1 MISAGVRFIV
11 ERFSPPAIRRPD
23 FRGNALPAPATA
35 GGRFRIFRLVAFM
48 ITYDTARKLLIPG
61 ILLALAGCGAKKDEP
76 AKAAG
81 AAAPPPAM
89 VSVATVEPEQ
99 VSNISELPG
108 RVEAVRTAEV
118 RSRVGG
124 IVQKRIFSEGGEV
137 RAGQPLYQ
145 IDPAPYQ
152 AAYDSAKA
160 SVSQAEAGLARA
172 EANLAQATTRVNR
185 YQSLVETNAISK
197 QEFDDL
203 QSAQR
208 LASADVAA
216 ARAAVETARA
226 ALDTAKLNL
235 SYATV
240 TAPISGRIG
249 RTLITEG
256 ALVTANDQNA
266 LAVIQQLDPVYV
278 TLTQSS
284 VEMARLREIMAQSG
298 HNGVKAKL
306 TLATEDGRTYPHAG
320 QLLFSEAMVDPQS
333 SSVILRAQFPNP
345 QRTLLPGMY
354 VRVRVEQGVR
364 PGTLTVPQQAVM
376 RTLDGSLVMT
386 VDAEGKVAPRPVKTE
401 GAYGTKWIVSS
412 GLKAGDVVIVEGLQK
427 AKPGAPVNAQPWEP
441 AAPTNTAAPAAPAKQ

>member
-1 MISAGVRFIV
+1 
-11 ERFSPPAIRRPD
+11 
-23 FRGNALPAPATA
+23 
-35 GGRFRIFRLVAFM
+35 M
-48 ITYDTARKLLIPG
+48 ITHNTARTLLISG
-61 ILLALAGCGAKKDEP
+61 IVLLLVGCGAKKDDP
-76 AKAAG
+76 AKAA
-81 AAAPPPAM
+81 AAGGPPPAM
-89 VSVATVEPEQ
+89 VSVITVEPEQ
-99 VSNISELPG
+99 VSNINELPG

-124 IVQKRIFSEGGEV
+124 IVQRRIFSEGSEV

-145 IDPAPYQ
+145 VDPAPYQ
-152 AAYDSAKA
+152 AIHDSAKA
-160 SVSQAEAGLARA
+160 NVAQADAGLARA

-185 YQSLVETNAISK
+185 YQALVDTNAISK

-203 QSAQR
+203 QSARQ
-208 LASADVAA
+208 LAAADVAA
-216 ARAAVETARA
+216 ARAAVDTARA
-226 ALDTAKLNL
+226 ALETAKLNL

-266 LAVIQQLDPVYV
+266 LAVIQQLDPIFV

-284 VEMARLREIMAQSG
+284 VEMARLREIMSQSG
-298 HNGVKAKL
+298 NNGVKAKL
-306 TLATEDGRTYPHAG
+306 TLVTEDGRPYPQPG

-345 QRTLLPGMY
+345 QRALLPGMY

-364 PGTLTVPQQAVM
+364 PGTITVPQQAVM
-376 RTLDGSLVMT
+376 RTTDGAMVMT
-386 VDAEGKVAPRPVKTE
+386 VDAEGKVAPRPVQTS
-401 GAYGTKWIVSS
+401 GAYGNQWIVSS

-427 AKPGAPVNAQPWEP
+427 AKPGAPVKALPWEP
-441 AAPTNTAAPAAPAKQ
+441 AVPPANASAPAAQAKQ